1 MAPKPLRLNWLQFVV
16 AALELPPDPRQRQFW
31 ARLARLQLI
40 YSLAGLVFGAACILG
55 GIGLFLHG
63 VVGSSSWVGNF
74 IGLQSKLSDAARGT
88 VLFIVGLA
96 VVWLTR
102 FAVRIRQPIEIN
114 LRQPRPHAR
123 RTDAEHRRKAG

>member
-1 MAPKPLRLNWLQFVV
+1 MV
-16 AALELPPDPRQRQFW
+16 AALELPPDPRERQFW

-40 YSLAGLVFGAACILG
+40 YSLAGLVFGLACILG

-63 VVGSSSWVGNF
+63 VVGSSSWVGDF
-74 IGLQSKLSDAARGT
+74 IGVQSRLSDAAPGT

-102 FAVRIRQPIEIN
+102 FAVRVRRPIEIE
-114 LRQPRPHAR
+114 LRQPRQRPR
-123 RTDAEHRRKAG
+123 RDEHERRRKVS